1 MAEKINDINIGIIG
15 YGVVGSG
22 VVKILKSRRKALRE
36 RFKKDF
42 VIKTICDRS
51 INKKLPQGLESTLLT
66 TDINAVLNDPEIH
79 VVVELIGGMNPA
91 KEIVLRSLRQGQHVV
106 TANKEL
112 IANCGQELF
121 KEANAH
127 NRTIFYESS
136 VMAGIPIIRML
147 TEGLAGNKFNGLF
160 GIINGTS
167 NYILSEM
174 AKSHISF
181 AEALRAAQ
189 EKGYAES
196 NPTLD
201 INGMDATHKL
211 AILVYLALGKFV
223 SVKEIHTEGISHIS
237 QDDIEYADSLNLT
250 IKLLAIAKKVG
261 NELDVRVHPTLI
273 AKDHSLA
280 TVNNVDN
287 AILVDGDLIGD
298 IFIEGAGAGQMAAA
312 SGVVSD
318 LMNIAERVDNDLS
331 RWVGNVPEEGET
343 LPIRKIDEVETR
355 FYIRLMLV
363 DKPGVLSAIFNIF
376 GQYNIS
382 IASVTQKIENK
393 MSAVPVVMLT
403 HHVKERLLKEALE
416 QLDLLPVVKGKPVAI
431 RMEKL

>member
-1 MAEKINDINIGIIG
+1 MADRINIGIIG

-22 VVKILKSRRKALRE
+22 VVKILKNRRKFLRD

-42 VIKTICDRS
+42 FIKTICDRS
-51 INKKLPQGLESTLLT
+51 ILKKNPPGLDNTLLT
-66 TDINAVLNDPEIH
+66 TDLNAVLNDPEIH

-91 KEIVLRSLRQGQHVV
+91 KDIVLRSLRSGKHVV

-121 KEANAH
+121 REAIAN
-127 NRTIFYESS
+127 NRSIFFESS
-136 VMAGIPIIRML
+136 VMAGIPIIRMI
-147 TEGLAGNKFNGLF
+147 TEGLAGQKFNGLY
-160 GIINGTS
+160 GIINGTC

-174 AKSHISF
+174 TKNKISF
-181 AEALRAAQ
+181 AEALRSAQ

-211 AILVYLALGKFV
+211 VVLVFLALGKFIH
-223 SVKEIHTEGISHIS
+223 VKEIHTEGINHIS
-237 QDDIEYADSLNLT
+237 QDDIEYADSLGLS

-273 AKDHSLA
+273 DKTHSLA

-287 AILVDGDLIGD
+287 AIFFETDPLGD
-298 IFIEGAGAGQMAAA
+298 IFIEGAGAGQMSAA
-312 SGVVSD
+312 SGIVSD
-318 LMNIAERVDNDLS
+318 LMNLGDRMEGATP
-331 RWVGNVPEEGET
+331 RWVGNSPEDLEALT
-343 LPIRKIDEVETR
+343 IRKIDDVETR

-382 IASVTQKIENK
+382 IASVQQKLQNR

-403 HHVKERLLKEALE
+403 HHVKERMLKEALE
-416 QLDLLPVVKGKPVAI
+416 QLDQLPVVRGKPVAI

>member
-1 MAEKINDINIGIIG
+1 VSDRINIGIIG

-22 VVKILKSRRKALRE
+22 VVKILKNRRKYMRE
-36 RFKKDF
+36 RYKKDF
-42 VIKTICDRS
+42 FIKTICDRS
-51 INKKLPQGLESTLLT
+51 ILKKNPPGLDNTLLT
-66 TDINAVLNDPEIH
+66 TDINAVLNDPDIH

-91 KEIVLRSLRQGQHVV
+91 KDIVLRSLRGGKHVV

-121 KEANAH
+121 REAIAH
-127 NRTIFYESS
+127 KRTLFFESS
-136 VMAGIPIIRML
+136 VMAGIPIIRMI
-147 TEGLAGNKFNGLF
+147 TEGLAGNKINGLY
-160 GIINGTS
+160 GIINGTC

-174 AKSHISF
+174 TKNKISF

-211 AILVYLALGKFV
+211 VVLVFLALGKFI
-223 SVKEIHTEGISHIS
+223 SVKEIHTEGINHIS
-237 QDDIEYADSLNLT
+237 QDDIEYAESLGLA

-273 AKDHSLA
+273 DKDHSLA

-287 AILVDGDLIGD
+287 AIFFEADPVGD
-298 IFIEGAGAGQMAAA
+298 IFIEGAGAGQGSAA
-312 SGVVSD
+312 SGIVSD
-318 LMNIAERVDNDLS
+318 LMNLADRTEGATP
-331 RWVGNVPEEGET
+331 RWVGNSVEEIDT
-343 LPIRKIDEVETR
+343 LTIRKIDEVETR

-382 IASVTQKIENK
+382 IASVQQKSQNK

-403 HHVKERLLKEALE
+403 HHVKERLMKEALE
-416 QLDLLPVVKGKPVAI
+416 QLDQLPVVRGKPVAI

>member
-1 MAEKINDINIGIIG
+1 VADRINIGIIG

-22 VVKILKSRRKALRE
+22 VVKILKNRRKYLRE
-36 RFKKDF
+36 RYKKDF
-42 VIKTICDRS
+42 FIKTICDRS
-51 INKKLPQGLESTLLT
+51 ILKKNPPGLDNTLLT
-66 TDINAVLNDPEIH
+66 SDINAVLNDPDIH

-91 KEIVLRSLRQGQHVV
+91 KDIVLRSLRSGKHVV

-121 KEANAH
+121 REAIAQK
-127 NRTIFYESS
+127 RTLFFESS
-136 VMAGIPIIRML
+136 VMAGIPIIRMI
-147 TEGLAGNKFNGLF
+147 TEGLAGNKFNGLY
-160 GIINGTS
+160 GIINGTC

-174 AKSHISF
+174 SKNKISF
-181 AEALRAAQ
+181 AEALRSAQ

-211 AILVYLALGKFV
+211 VVLVFLALGKFI
-223 SVKEIHTEGISHIS
+223 SVKEIHTEGINHIS
-237 QDDIEYADSLNLT
+237 QDDIEYADSLGLT

-273 AKDHSLA
+273 DKNHSLA

-287 AILVDGDLIGD
+287 AIFFEADPLGD
-298 IFIEGAGAGQMAAA
+298 IFIEGAGAGQMPAA
-312 SGVVSD
+312 SGIVSD
-318 LMNIAERVDNDLS
+318 LMNLADRMDGVVP
-331 RWVGNVPEEGET
+331 RWVGNSPEELESLT
-343 LPIRKIDEVETR
+343 IRKIDEVETR
-355 FYIRLMLV
+355 FYIRLTLV

-382 IASVTQKIENK
+382 IASVQQKLQNK

-403 HHVKERLLKEALE
+403 HYVKERLLKEALE
-416 QLDLLPVVKGKPVAI
+416 QLDQLPVVRGKPVAI